1 MSLRDLN
8 WRKGFF
14 RLWLLASSI
23 WVIVFGM
30 VVVYPSAIRYI
41 ESLNAVQEFDHSKDK
56 AKIEI
61 DPAKLQW
68 TGQTKAEAD
77 ASGQV
82 VPTEAEIMPGK
93 GVPIIL
99 PNGEIVPD
107 SGAEITPPK
116 EQQQPDISGYTIE
129 EIYKA
134 AGKGVPESV
143 KHISGYTVGE
153 LTKIAEAELRN
164 RGKDKNAEP
173 DLSQYTNE
181 ELLKMSGFI
190 PVDKITGNKLTA
202 DEFMDKKKE
211 KDQIEYVTTEKWY
224 EVNRIAKSKESR
236 KKDLLV
242 CSGMTFLPPVI
253 ALVLGIGVMWVFS
266 GFVPKQNK

>member
-14 RLWLLASSI
+14 RLWLLASVI
-23 WVIVFGM
+23 WVIVIGM
-30 VVVYPSAIRYI
+30 FVVYPSATRYI
-41 ESLNAVQEFDHSKDK
+41 ESLKSVQEIDHSKDE
-56 AKIEI
+56 AKIDIAKIPKEPKELTDDQVASLTVSQNPEI
-61 DPAKLQW
+61 VDLGPLPGFSIYTIRDPQSGKTITFQW
-68 TGQTKAEAD
+68 
-77 ASGQV
+77 
-82 VPTEAEIMPGK
+82 
-93 GVPIIL
+93 IL
-99 PNGEIVPD
+99 P
-107 SGAEITPPK
+107 TPPTHVDMQK
-116 EQQQPDISGYTIE
+116 DFTIDF
-129 EIYKA
+129 IPQK
-134 AGKGVPESV
+134 
-143 KHISGYTVGE
+143 
-153 LTKIAEAELRN
+153 LNL
-164 RGKDKNAEP
+164 
-173 DLSQYTNE
+173 
-181 ELLKMSGFI
+181 I

-202 DEFMDKKKE
+202 DEFLDKKKE